1 MKVPDLLGARAEL
14 SPGATALAD
23 TLTGREFDYA
33 TASDRAGRTAHYL
46 RDGLGVRRGDR
57 VAVLSGNRVEVIEL
71 LIACGRIGA
80 LLVPLNWRLS
90 VPELAGVMADC
101 GAAVLLA
108 DTARAGAAER
118 LDAKSV
124 LLDES
129 YERALDEAD
138 PLTGRYW
145 NDEHDPWYLLYTSG
159 TTGRPKGVI
168 QTYGMAVAN
177 HLNIGTA
184 IGLTSADT
192 TLNALPTFH
201 TGGINL
207 YTLPTLLA
215 GGTAI
220 VQHEFDPALT
230 LRLLAERVTAF
241 FGVPTMYQLLRDH
254 PDFAAADLSGV
265 RSWASGGASLP
276 VPLLRE
282 LAGRG
287 IVVRQGMG
295 MTETGPTLFLIDE
308 AHALSKAGSVGKPQ
322 LFAEVKLVGPDGEPA
337 DEGELLIRGPG
348 ITPGYWNQPELT
360 AAAFTEDGWL
370 RSGDVARRDADGYYT
385 IVDRVKD
392 MYISGGENVYP
403 AEVERVLLEHPAVAE
418 AAVVGV
424 PDERWGEAGRACLV
438 PRPGAVIDPGQV
450 RAFCR
455 ERLAGYKVPKHVE
468 VVEALPRNAAGKL
481 LKDRLRVVTW
491 SETFTVRQHDFD
503 RFAALSGDDNPIH
516 VDPGYAATTRFGGTV
531 AHGMLLFTLIR
542 TAVRRHHPGAELV
555 AQSLK
560 FPAPTPAGERVTVTA
575 RGSAT
580 ELDITVTRSD
590 GTTVCEAVTT
600 LGTRPDAPEAPPAQ
614 AGTFRDGPGSWWD
627 RAVGRRAHLD
637 RTFTEVDLAG
647 YRDLSGDTTGDAVP
661 EPLIAGLFSTL
672 LGTDLPGNGT
682 MYLKQEMRFH
692 GQVRPGDALRAEV
705 TISAVRPEKALVDL
719 RTVATIGTRVVCE
732 GEALV
737 MARQFVL

>member
-1 MKVPDLLGARAEL
+1 MKVPDVLGARAEL
-14 SPGATALAD
+14 SPGATALVD
-23 TLTGREFDYA
+23 TLSGREFDYA
-33 TASDRAGRTAHYL
+33 TASDRAGRMARHL
-46 RDGLGVRRGDR
+46 RDGLGVRPGDR

-90 VPELAGVMADC
+90 VPELAGILDDC
-101 GAAVLLA
+101 GAAVVLC
-108 DTARAGAAER
+108 DDARAEAAER
-118 LDAKSV
+118 LDAKAV
-124 LLDES
+124 RLGAS
-129 YERALDEAD
+129 YERALAD
-138 PLTGRYW
+138 VEPLSGRSW

-168 QTYGMAVAN
+168 QTFGMAVAN

-192 TLNALPTFH
+192 TLNVLPTFH

-215 GGTAI
+215 GGAAI
-220 VQHEFDPALT
+220 VQHEFDPALA
-230 LRLLAERVTAF
+230 LRLLAERGTAF

-265 RSWASGGASLP
+265 RSWACGGAALP

-282 LAGRG
+282 LAGLG

-322 LFAEVKLVGPDGEPA
+322 LFAEVKLIDQHGHAA

-348 ITPGYWNQPELT
+348 ITPGYWNQPEVT

-403 AEVERVLLEHPAVAE
+403 AEVERVLFDHPAVAE

-424 PDERWGEAGRACLV
+424 PDARWGETGKAHLV
-438 PRPGAVIDPGQV
+438 LRQGAEIEPEEV

-455 ERLAGYKVPKHVE
+455 ERLAGYKVPAYVE
-468 VVEALPRNAAGKL
+468 VVEALPRNAAGKI

-491 SETFTVRQHDFD
+491 SETFTVGQRDFD
-503 RFAALSGDDNPIH
+503 RFAALTGDDNPLH

-531 AHGMLLFTLIR
+531 AHGMLLFALIR
-542 TAVRRHHPGAELV
+542 TAVRRHHPRAELLT
-555 AQSLK
+555 QRLT
-560 FPAPTPAGERVTVTA
+560 FPAPTRAGERVTVTA
-575 RGSAT
+575 RASAD
-580 ELDITVTRSD
+580 ELDLTVTRAD
-590 GTTVCEAVTT
+590 GTTVCEAVSTI
-600 LGTRPDAPEAPPAQ
+600 GKRSSAPEVPPAP
-614 AGTFRDGPGSWWD
+614 AGTVRNSGSWWD
-627 RAVGRRAHLD
+627 RAVGRRAHLE
-637 RTFTEVDLAG
+637 RTFTEEDLAG
-647 YRDLSGDTTGDAVP
+647 YRSLSEDTADDTVP
-661 EPLIAGLFSTL
+661 EPLVAGLFSAL

-682 MYLKQEMRFH
+682 MYLKQELRFDGH
-692 GQVRPGDALRAEV
+692 ARPGDSLRAEV

-719 RTVATIGTRVVCE
+719 RTVATIGTRVVCQ

-737 MARQFVL
+737 MARQFAL